1 MKISTKLIRILEVGL
16 KELDRAV
23 RFWGFFP
30 IFLKVGMIFTFFY
43 HFQFLKDT
51 IRTIKYE
58 NLGNI

>member
-23 RFWGFFP
+23 RFWAFFLF
-30 IFLKVGMIFTFFY
+30 FLVRMMFTFFY

-51 IRTIKYE
+51 IE
-58 NLGNI
+58 Q